1 MAEEQNYVVGRGKLY
16 FGQYATGTRVAA
28 GQRYFGNTP
37 ELSLSQSEDV
47 LDHYSA
53 EGGVR
58 VKDDSITLQNDSSGS
73 FTCDNIQNENLALW
87 FRGSTTDQIETGSVT
102 ATGTITFSVAVPTAG
117 DDITIN
123 GTTITFV
130 AADPAGDEILI
141 AGTVAAQG
149 IAVTNYVNAH
159 PELGVTASDNG
170 AGVVTISAAYP
181 GADGNAITLAKTGTN
196 IAVSGANLSG
206 GTDVTEDIENVTR
219 GLYYQLGVTAAKPQ
233 GLRNIGTVS
242 ITGVA
247 DTSFTV
253 DYDLGRIYLHPDAP
267 DIADGDDI
275 EVNYGVQAGTDEV
288 VIASTDVIEGE
299 LAFFADNPAG
309 DNRDYF
315 WPRVRL
321 SPDGDYALK
330 GDDWQTMG
338 FNFEILLRDSA
349 TERQYI
355 VKR

>member
-16 FGQYATGTRVAA
+16 FGKYAPGTRVAT

-87 FRGSTTDQIETGSVT
+87 FRGETEQQVETGSAS
-102 ATGTITFSVAVPTAG
+102 ATGTVTFSTAVPSE
-117 DDITIN
+117 DDTVTIN
-123 GTTITFV
+123 GTVITFKTT
-130 AADPAGDEILI
+130 ASGPNEITI
-141 AGTVAAQG
+141 PGTIGATATALG
-149 IAVTNYVNAH
+149 NFVNAH
-159 PELGVTASDNG
+159 PELGVTASVNT
-170 AGVVTISAAYP
+170 ATVTLTAATP
-181 GADGNAITLAKTGTN
+181 GEGGNAITLAKSGTN
-196 IAVSGANLSG
+196 IAVSGATLTG
-206 GTDVTEDIENVTR
+206 GVDVTETLSNVTR
-219 GLYYQLGVTAAKPQ
+219 GLYYQLGVTTSKPQ
-233 GLRNIGTVS
+233 GLRNIGAVT
-242 ITGVA
+242 ITGVDA
-247 DTSFTV
+247 ESYTV
-253 DYDLGRIYLHPDAP
+253 DEATGRIYLHPDAD
-267 DIADGDDI
+267 DIVDGDDL
-275 EVNYGVQAGTDEV
+275 EVNYGVQAGIDEV

-299 LAFFADNPAG
+299 LAFFSDNPAG

-338 FNFEILLRDSA
+338 FNFEILVRDSA

>member
-1 MAEEQNYVVGRGKLY
+1 MAEEQNYVVGRGRLY
-16 FGQYATGTRVAA
+16 FGQYATGTRVAQ

-37 ELSLSQSEDV
+37 ELSLAQSEDV

-73 FTCDNIQNENLALW
+73 FSCDNIQNENLALW
-87 FRGSTTDQIETGSVT
+87 FRGATASQVETGSVT
-102 ATGTITFSVAVPTAG
+102 ATGTITFSVAVPSDG
-117 DDITIN
+117 DDVTIN

-130 AADPAGDEILI
+130 AADPAGDEVLI
-141 AGTVAAQG
+141 AGTIGAQ
-149 IAVTNYVNAH
+149 ATALANYINAH
-159 PELGVTASDNG
+159 PELGVTAEV
-170 AGVVTISAAYP
+170 AAAVVTISAAYP
-181 GADGNAITLAKTGTN
+181 GDAGNDITLAKTGTN
-196 IAVSGANLSG
+196 IAVSDTNLAG
-206 GTDVTEDIENVTR
+206 GTDVTEDITNVTR
-219 GLYYQLGVTAAKPQ
+219 GLYYQLGVTASKPQ
-233 GLRNIGTVS
+233 GLRNVGTVT

-253 DYDLGRIYLHPDAP
+253 DYALGRIYLHPDAP

-309 DNRDYF
+309 TNRDYF

-330 GDDWQTMG
+330 GDDWQTMS

-349 TERQYI
+349 TQRQYI